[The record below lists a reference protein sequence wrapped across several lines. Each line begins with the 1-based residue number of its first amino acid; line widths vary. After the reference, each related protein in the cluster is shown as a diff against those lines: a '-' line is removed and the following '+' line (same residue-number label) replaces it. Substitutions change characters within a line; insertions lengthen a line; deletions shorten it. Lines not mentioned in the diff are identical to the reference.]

1 MPATVD
7 DIFAKATGDIE
18 VLVTLDG
25 YWPEAFP
32 ADRPNLMYIHH
43 GSQRGMR
50 ASINSAAEVSRGD
63 FLMKCDAHCV
73 FAPGFD
79 EALKADCE
87 DNWLV
92 IPRRYSLDPDTW
104 DRRIERTPIDYEY
117 LSFPWDYPER
127 GLGYDPGMHG
137 TIWRDRAK
145 ERIDYE
151 IDDNMSFQGS
161 CWFMHRR
168 QWERLGGM
176 SEEGYGSFIQEPQ
189 EIGLK
194 TWLGGGRLIVNKK
207 TWYAHLH
214 KGRRFGRGY
223 FMNKR
228 ECNTGGEYSTDLW
241 MFNRWEGRRYDIEW
255 LIDKFWPVPSWPEN
269 WKEIREQHA

>member
-1 MPATVD
+1 
-7 DIFAKATGDIE
+7 
-18 VLVTLDG
+18 
-25 YWPEAFP
+25 
-32 ADRPNLMYIHH
+32 MYIHH

-145 ERIDYE
+145 ERIDIE

-176 SEEGYGSFIQEPQ
+176 SEEGYVSFIQEPQ

-194 TWLGGGRLIVNKK
+194 TSLGGGRLIVNKK

-228 ECNTGGEYSTDLW
+228 ECNTGGKYSTDLW
-241 MFNRWEGRRYDIEW
+241 MFDRWEGRRYDIEW
-255 LIDKFWPVPSWPEN
+255 LVDKFWPVPSWPEN